1 LKNTTTFIN
10 DFNKSPEIFNP
21 KKMSITE
28 DNNNKNNFSNN
39 KFEDNINMAL
49 KVLKSPPQN

>member
-1 LKNTTTFIN
+1 MKNSTTLIN

-39 KFEDNINMAL
+39 KFEDNISMAL
-49 KVLKSPPQN
+49 

>member
-1 LKNTTTFIN
+1 MKNSITLIN

-28 DNNNKNNFSNN
+28 DNKNKNNFSNN
-39 KFEDNINMAL
+39 KFEENISMAL
-49 KVLKSPPQN
+49 